1 MSIMQLVKKKKGKK
15 RPGYRGD
22 DAAKADRAAR
32 SEGRASMG
40 RADERGGVDR
50 GGGDGGNKFT
60 EFTKQNLN
68 PQVDTITQK
77 FTGRS
82 PFFGGANRFGYTN
95 VRPDGSFQPGFG
107 GRVFGGLLS
116 LLTGIPFVGGAIG
129 SMYDKGTGLFDQAR
143 GFFRRGPN
151 YNDMSQFNRLGLF
164 GIPPGTLDEE
174 DKISD
179 TSFTL
184 NDPNAIVPGG
194 ILDNVDIIED
204 IDVGYDDPAFQN
216 NLMAFNPGTILDSKL
231 KNMYSGYQNLGIT
244 NPQMIDL
251 MKQDIE
257 QNKQEGTPLSL
268 PKKAYSLIG

>member
-82 PFFGGANRFGYTN
+82 PFFGGANKFGYTN
-95 VRPDGSFQPGFG
+95 VRPDGSLQPGFG
-107 GRVFGGLLS
+107 GRIFGGLLS
-116 LLTGIPFVGGAIG
+116 LLTGIPFIGGAIG
-129 SMYDKGTGLFDQAR
+129 SMYDKGTGIFDR
-143 GFFRRGPN
+143 TKGFFRRGPN

-164 GIPPGTLDEE
+164 GLPPGTLDED
-174 DKISD
+174 DKIAQALTEAQLKGYSRFGD
-179 TSFTL
+179 LGLPNQTNTADL
-184 NDPNAIVPGG
+184 NQAFNVGTNNVPSGRFDVNQDVNTNIGMGASRNMIGPNEIADYYNSQQFMDGG
-194 ILDNVDIIED
+194 IVDLVDI
-204 IDVGYDDPAFQN
+204 YD
-216 NLMAFNPGTILDSKL
+216 
-231 KNMYSGYQNLGIT
+231 
-244 NPQMIDL
+244 
-251 MKQDIE
+251 
-257 QNKQEGTPLSL
+257 
-268 PKKAYSLIG
+268 